1 MNWKTPHGEVCFFC
15 QQTTSVSSDMLT
27 FCVGGNSEKEIE
39 CKMMD
44 WS

>member
-1 MNWKTPHGEVCFFC
+1 MDWKTPHGEVHFFC
-15 QQTTSVSSDMLT
+15 QRTASVSGDVLT

-39 CKMMD
+39 RKTMD